1 VIWTTEGQAQLL
13 DLAIDMIG
21 NGATPSRAIEAACG
35 QLRYSWLTVNAVR
48 QLENFA
54 LGSAPEHA
62 TIEQQVDRL
71 KSFATT
77 STRTPT
83 YEEVSAVGWR

>member
-35 QLRYSWLTVNAVR
+35 QLQYSWLTVNAVR

-54 LGSAPEHA
+54 LGPAPEHA

-71 KSFATT
+71 KKLRDYSHKD
-77 STRTPT
+77 P
-83 YEEVSAVGWR
+83 YV